1 MAMSEFVLDCSVAVA
16 WMLPDESNEQTNQL
30 LTNMPNSVVWVPHLW
45 RTEIANAMRAAY
57 RQKRVS
63 LEVALKNLEQLNVF
77 NIQIAPEDLG
87 QDAPAHILQ
96 FSLKHDLSSYDAS
109 YLYIASRMN
118 LPLATLDKNLRR
130 AATSAK
136 IELL

>member
-1 MAMSEFVLDCSVAVA
+1 MATTEFVLDCSVAIA
-16 WMLPDESNEQTNQL
+16 WMLADESNDYTNQL
-30 LTNMPNSVVWVPHLW
+30 LANMPNSVVWVPHLW

-57 RQKRVS
+57 RQKRTS
-63 LEVALKNLEQLNVF
+63 LEHALKNLEQLNLF
-77 NIQIAPEDLG
+77 NIQVAPQDLG
-87 QDAPAHILQ
+87 QDEPADILQ

-109 YLYIASRMN
+109 YLYIASRMH